1 MKVAF
6 RSSFIRDLKKI
17 KDRSILEQV
26 KQAIE
31 DIECAQDLRTVS
43 NIKKLGGG
51 RKFYRIRIGNY
62 RVGLVVQG
70 GEVEFVRC
78 LHRRDIYRFFP

>member
-17 KDRSILEQV
+17 KDRYILEQV

-43 NIKKLGGG
+43 NIKKQSKGTD
-51 RKFYRIRIGNY
+51 RIKNRWFRFWQII
-62 RVGLVVQG
+62 LVTITLRLDLLDNHHKD
-70 GEVEFVRC
+70 FS
-78 LHRRDIYRFFP
+78 

>member
-1 MKVAF
+1 VKVAF

-17 KDRSILEQV
+17 KDRYILEQV

-51 RKFYRIRIGNY
+51 RRFYRIRIGDY